1 MISQSLSKYINVNG
15 RLLDLSTPQVM
26 GVLNVT
32 PDSFYSGCRAQTD
45 EAIAERA
52 RQILEEG
59 ASIIDIGAYSSRPNC
74 VDISPEEELNRLR
87 YALKILN
94 EVHPDAIISV
104 DTFRAS
110 VAEVCVK
117 EYGVAIINDISG
129 GEMDKNMFDTVVD
142 LQVPYI
148 MQHMQGTPQDMQN
161 SPHYD
166 NLMRETFLYFSEK
179 IQTLHDRGLNDIIL
193 DPGFGF
199 GKTLDHNYELLSHL
213 KEFKIFELPI
223 LVGLSR
229 KSMITKLLDIPT
241 TEALNGTT
249 VANTIA
255 LMKGADII
263 RVHDVKDAV
272 QAVKIVQKC
281 RNL

>member
-129 GEMDKNMFDTVVD
+129 GEMDKNMFDTVID

-148 MQHMQGTPQDMQN
+148 MQHMQGTPQNMQD

-179 IQTLHDRGLNDIIL
+179 IQMLHDRGLNDIIL

-213 KEFKIFELPI
+213 EEFKIFELPI

-229 KSMITKLLDIPT
+229 KSMITKLLNIPT

-263 RVHDVKDAV
+263 RVHDVKEAV

>member
-45 EAIAERA
+45 EAIADRA

-129 GEMDKNMFDTVVD
+129 GEMDKNMFDTVID

-148 MQHMQGTPQDMQN
+148 MQHMQGTPQNMQD

-179 IQTLHDRGLNDIIL
+179 IQMLHDRGLNDIIL

-213 KEFKIFELPI
+213 EEFKIFELPI

-249 VANTIA
+249 VTNTIA

-263 RVHDVKDAV
+263 RVHDVKETV

>member
-94 EVHPDAIISV
+94 EVYPDAIISV

-129 GEMDKNMFDTVVD
+129 GEMDKNMFDTVID

-148 MQHMQGTPQDMQN
+148 MQHMQGTPQNMQN

-213 KEFKIFELPI
+213 GEFKIFELPI

-263 RVHDVKDAV
+263 RVHDVKEAV

>member
-213 KEFKIFELPI
+213 GEFKIFELPI

-263 RVHDVKDAV
+263 RVHDVKEAV

>member
-32 PDSFYSGCRAQTD
+32 PDSFYSECRAQTD
-45 EAIAERA
+45 EAIADRA

-129 GEMDKNMFDTVVD
+129 GEMDKNMFDTVID

-148 MQHMQGTPQDMQN
+148 MQHMQGTPQNMQD

-213 KEFKIFELPI
+213 EEFKIFELPI

-263 RVHDVKDAV
+263 RVHDVKEAV

>member
-45 EAIAERA
+45 EAIADRA

-94 EVHPDAIISV
+94 EVDPGAIISV

-129 GEMDKNMFDTVVD
+129 GEMDKNMFDTVIN

-148 MQHMQGTPQDMQN
+148 MQHMQGTPQNMQD

-213 KEFKIFELPI
+213 GEFKIFELPI

-263 RVHDVKDAV
+263 RVHDVKEAV
-272 QAVKIVQKC
+272 QSVKIVKKC

>member
-199 GKTLDHNYELLSHL
+199 GKTLDHNYELLSHME
-213 KEFKIFELPI
+213 EFKIFELPI

-263 RVHDVKDAV
+263 RVHDVKEAV

>member
-32 PDSFYSGCRAQTD
+32 PDSFYSECRAQTD
-45 EAIAERA
+45 EAIADRA

-129 GEMDKNMFDTVVD
+129 GEMDKNMFDTVID

-148 MQHMQGTPQDMQN
+148 MQHMQGTPQNMQD
-161 SPHYD
+161 SPHYV
-166 NLMRETFLYFSEK
+166 NLMWETFLYFS
-179 IQTLHDRGLNDIIL
+179 
-193 DPGFGF
+193 
-199 GKTLDHNYELLSHL
+199 
-213 KEFKIFELPI
+213 
-223 LVGLSR
+223 
-229 KSMITKLLDIPT
+229 
-241 TEALNGTT
+241 
-249 VANTIA
+249 
-255 LMKGADII
+255 
-263 RVHDVKDAV
+263 
-272 QAVKIVQKC
+272 
-281 RNL
+281 

>member
-59 ASIIDIGAYSSRPNC
+59 ASIIDIGAYSSRHNC

-213 KEFKIFELPI
+213 EEFKIFELPI

>member
-213 KEFKIFELPI
+213 EEFKIFELPI

-229 KSMITKLLDIPT
+229 KSMIYKLLDIPT

>member
-129 GEMDKNMFDTVVD
+129 GEMDKNMFDTVID

-148 MQHMQGTPQDMQN
+148 MQHMQGTPQNMQD

-179 IQTLHDRGLNDIIL
+179 IQMLHDRGLNDIIL

-213 KEFKIFELPI
+213 EEFKIFELPI

-263 RVHDVKDAV
+263 RVHDVKEAV

>member
-148 MQHMQGTPQDMQN
+148 MQHMQGTPQNMQN

-213 KEFKIFELPI
+213 EEFKIFELPI

-263 RVHDVKDAV
+263 RVHDVKEAV